1 MSFFAIPPRV
11 AAPLDPGFRPAAVAN
26 RAFRQAVEEAGG
38 GEPLILALERPGG
51 SISRL
56 ETRLLPEKHPHAD
69 ANFEYAERLF
79 KFFLW
84 QRGGFRAWVGGPESV
99 GRYLRASYS
108 PGGTRAFDHHFMGEM
123 VYGRPFAWTLCRPDE
138 APPAQERYQALGGHL
153 DGCRIGFD
161 LGASD
166 RKVAAVVDGQV
177 VFSEEVIW
185 EPSVQADPR
194 YHYDEILQGLRRAA
208 AYLPRVD
215 AIGGSAAGVYVEN
228 QVRVAS
234 LFRGIPPERFDQVRT
249 LFLRLGRELGVPLIV
264 VNDGEVAALAGAMSL
279 ETTALLGVALG
290 SSEAAGFVTPEGL
303 LTDWLDELA
312 FAPIDYN
319 PQAPADE
326 WSGDRG
332 VGSQY
337 LSQQAVFRLVP
348 KVGIHIPEGI
358 PKAKKLAFVQEYLEK
373 GHEGA
378 RLIWETMGIYLG
390 YAIAHYADF
399 YPLQHLLI
407 MGRCT
412 SGSGGRLLLEAA
424 RNVLRVEFPDL
435 AGRIAI
441 HLPDEQSR
449 RVGQAVAAA
458 SLPVT
463 QKTAVASDSSC
474 APSEER

>member
-1 MSFFAIPPRV
+1 MPFFAIPPQV
-11 AAPLDPGFRPAAVAN
+11 VPPLDPDFRPAAVAN

-38 GEPLILALERPGG
+38 GEPLVLALERPGD
-51 SISRL
+51 SVSRL
-56 ETRLLPEKHPHAD
+56 ETRVLPETHPHAS
-69 ANFEYAERLF
+69 ANFWYAERLF

-84 QRGGFRAWVGGPESV
+84 QRGGFRAWVGGPEPV
-99 GRYLRASYS
+99 GQYLRSRYG
-108 PGGTRAFDHHFMGEM
+108 PTGTRAFDYHFMGET
-123 VYGRPFAWTLCRPDE
+123 VYGRPFAWVLCQPDE
-138 APPAQERYQALGGHL
+138 VPPAREQYQALGGHL
-153 DGCRIGFD
+153 DGYRIGFD

-185 EPSVQADPR
+185 EPTAQTDPR
-194 YHYDEILQGLRRAA
+194 YHYSEILQGLRRAA
-208 AYLPRVD
+208 EHLPRVD

-234 LFRGIPPERFDQVRT
+234 LFRGVPPERFDEVRT
-249 LFLRLGRELGVPLIV
+249 LFLRLGRELGVPLVV

-312 FAPIDYN
+312 FAPIDEN

-337 LSQQAVFRLVP
+337 LSQQAVFRLAP
-348 KVGIHIPEGI
+348 KVGIHIPEDLS
-358 PKAKKLAFVQEYLEK
+358 KAEKLAYVQEYLEK

-390 YAIAHYADF
+390 YAIAQYADF
-399 YPLQHLLI
+399 YPLQHVLI
-407 MGRCT
+407 LGRCT
-412 SGSGGRLLLEAA
+412 SGSGGRILLEGA
-424 RNVLRVEFPDL
+424 RRVLRVEFPDL
-435 AGRIAI
+435 ADRIEI
-441 HLPDEQSR
+441 HLPDERSR

-458 SLPVT
+458 SLPVI
-463 QKTAVASDSSC
+463 QKQVAQDSSC
-474 APSEER
+474 AQEDR

>member
-1 MSFFAIPPRV
+1 MTFFAIPPRV
-11 AAPLDPGFRPAAVAN
+11 GPPLDPDFRPAAVAH
-26 RAFRQAVEEAGG
+26 RAFRQAVQEAGG
-38 GEPLILALERPGG
+38 GELLVLALERPGG

-56 ETRLLPEKHPHAD
+56 ETRLLPKGHPQAG
-69 ANFEYAERLF
+69 ANFWYAERLF

-84 QRGGFRAWVGGPESV
+84 QRGGFRAWVGGPEEV
-99 GRYLRASYS
+99 GQYLRARYG
-108 PGGTRAFDHHFMGEM
+108 PGGTRAFDFHFMGET
-123 VYGRPFAWTLCRPDE
+123 VYGQPFTWVLCRPDE
-138 APPAQERYQALGGHL
+138 VPPAQERYQALGGHL

-166 RKVAAVVDGQV
+166 RKVAAVTDGQV

-185 EPSVQADPR
+185 EPTTQTDPR
-194 YHYDEILQGLRRAA
+194 YHYSEIRQGLRRAA
-208 AYLPRVD
+208 EHLPRVD

-234 LFRGIPPERFDQVRT
+234 LFRGVPPERFDQVRT
-249 LFLRLGRELGVPLIV
+249 LFLRLGQELGVPLV
-264 VNDGEVAALAGAMSL
+264 VLNDGEVAALAGAMSL

-312 FAPIDYN
+312 FAPIDEN
-319 PQAPADE
+319 PQAPIDE

-337 LSQQAVFRLVP
+337 LSQQAVFRLAP
-348 KVGIHIPEGI
+348 KVGISIPEGLS
-358 PKAKKLAFVQEYLEK
+358 KAEKLAYVQEYLER

-378 RLIWETMGIYLG
+378 RLIWETMAVYLG

-399 YPLQHLLI
+399 YSLQHVLI
-407 MGRCT
+407 LGRCT
-412 SGSGGRLLLEAA
+412 SGSGGRILLEGA
-424 RNVLRVEFPDL
+424 RHVLRVEFPDL
-435 AGRIAI
+435 SDRIEI
-441 HLPDEQSR
+441 HLPDERSR

-458 SLPVT
+458 SLPVVEKPA
-463 QKTAVASDSSC
+463 QED
-474 APSEER
+474 R

>member
-1 MSFFAIPPRV
+1 MTFFAIPPQICP
-11 AAPLDPGFRPAAVAN
+11 PLDSDFRPAAIAN

-38 GEPLILALERPGG
+38 GEPLVLALERPGG

-56 ETRLLPEKHPHAD
+56 ETRLLPVAHPKAS
-69 ANFEYAERLF
+69 ANFWYAERLF

-84 QRGGFRAWVGGPESV
+84 QRGGFRAWVGGPEPV
-99 GRYLRASYS
+99 GRYLQSHYS
-108 PGGTRAFDHHFMGEM
+108 PTGTRLFDHHFMGET
-123 VYGRPFAWTLCRPDE
+123 VYGHSFIWTLCSPE
-138 APPAQERYQALGGHL
+138 EVPPAQERYQALGGHL

-185 EPSVQADPR
+185 EPTTQTDPR
-194 YHYDEILQGLRRAA
+194 YHYDEIRQGLQRAA
-208 AYLPRVD
+208 EHLPRVD

-249 LFLRLGRELGVPLIV
+249 LFLRLGQELGVPLV
-264 VNDGEVAALAGAMSL
+264 VLNDGEVAALAGAMSL
-279 ETTALLGVALG
+279 ETTALLGLALG

-319 PQAPADE
+319 PQAPADD

-332 VGSQY
+332 VGAQY
-337 LSQQAVFRLVP
+337 LSQQAVFRLAP
-348 KVGIHIPEGI
+348 KVGIHIPEHLS
-358 PKAKKLAFVQEYLEK
+358 KAEKLAYVQEYLER

-378 RLIWETMGIYLG
+378 RLIWETIGVYLG

-399 YPLQHLLI
+399 YPLQHVLI
-407 MGRCT
+407 LGRCT
-412 SGSGGRLLLEAA
+412 SGSGGRILLEAA
-424 RNVLRVEFPDL
+424 QRVLRVEFPDL
-435 AGRIAI
+435 ADSVEV
-441 HLPDEQSR
+441 HLPDERSR

-458 SLPVT
+458 SLPVIP
-463 QKTAVASDSSC
+463 K
-474 APSEER
+474 P